1 LAGIFCWHAICS
13 LNLKL
18 LKNTGMENKKN
29 PKVTLDNYSKIF
41 IQLGLV
47 LALFLSYVVIEKKSF
62 RQYKVLQG
70 VSMNQDID
78 EEPPIIKPR
87 ELETPKTEPPVL
99 PEKIEVVD
107 DDDVNETV
115 IQFKVPD
122 ETEALEMAN
131 IEEVDEPVEVIEDV
145 PFTIIEDVPVFP
157 GCKGSKKELK
167 SCFNKKM
174 QKHFQRKFNADLPND
189 LGMSPGKKRII
200 MLFKIDKVGNIVD
213 IRAKAPHPK
222 LQKEAIR
229 IIKLLPKMK
238 PGRQRGKAVGV
249 KYTLPMRIEVE

>member
-1 LAGIFCWHAICS
+1 
-13 LNLKL
+13 
-18 LKNTGMENKKN
+18 MENKKN

-47 LALFLSYVVIEKKSF
+47 LALFISYVVIEKKSF

-99 PEKIEVVD
+99 PEKIEVVED
-107 DDDVNETV
+107 EKEVEETV
-115 IQFKVPD
+115 IESTETD
-122 ETEALEMAN
+122 ETEAVEVEE
-131 IEEVDEPVEVIEDV
+131 IEEVEEAEEVIEDV

-157 GCKGSKKELK
+157 GCKGNKKELK

>member
-1 LAGIFCWHAICS
+1 
-13 LNLKL
+13 
-18 LKNTGMENKKN
+18 MENKKN

-107 DDDVNETV
+107 DDDVNETD
-115 IQFKVPD
+115 IQSKVPD
-122 ETEALEMAN
+122 EIEALEMAN

-157 GCKGSKKELK
+157 GCKGNKKELK